1 MVARFL
7 IAVLAALGIQAGLA
21 APPAEL
27 PPPSPKQIDFTSDIA
42 PLLESRCLVCHGPQV
57 QMNGLRLDLREDA
70 LRGSLNG
77 PVIQPGKSADSKLI
91 QIVAGLVEG
100 KIMPPAGERLSNEQI
115 GLLRAWIDQGANW
128 PATSELTQGSESP
141 KSSHWAFQPVQRPTL
156 PRVRNHEWL
165 NSGTGSSNEI
175 DRFILA
181 KLQAEGV
188 EPSPRADAIT
198 LARRLHLDLTGLP
211 PTPEQLAAFAGESSS
226 KAYGNL
232 VDRLLDSPHYGEKW
246 GRHWLD
252 LARYGDSNG
261 FRGDT
266 FRKHAWRYR
275 HWVINAFNSDMP
287 FDQFT
292 IEQIAGDLLPDRTT
306 EQWVATGFHRNTPT
320 NTEGGSEPEEWRFEQ
335 VVNRTNTVGTVWLG
349 LTAGCAQCHN
359 HKYDPITQK
368 EYYQLFAFF
377 NDAEEVNID
386 APLEGERGPYMRALP
401 AYQKERDRLL
411 AELKVKELQA
421 AWEKKVRYHAAHE
434 GESNAWDGAFDEL
447 RTFVDLGETIF
458 FTPPE
463 LRSWRREK
471 RITDFFVSDY
481 HRVLGKEEWKE
492 LGFIELKKKL
502 RELDETLPPFSGAQ
516 VIHIER
522 NPRRS
527 HVFLGGSYKTPGI
540 EVEKATPSWLHAIKA
555 GGRPTRLELG
565 QWLVS
570 KENPLTSRVM
580 VNRIWQELFGRGL
593 VTTSEDLGSQ
603 GERPSHPELLD
614 WLASEFMGTWSYKQT
629 IKTIVM
635 SAAYRQSSKA
645 RPELSEHDPEN
656 RLVARQGRFRLPAEL
671 IRDSALAVSG
681 LLYPKVGGR
690 GVRPPQPEGANRMG
704 AGSDRWKVSEGPD
717 RYRRGLYIQNQRM
730 APYPLLT
737 NFDMPAGY
745 VASCRRDRSNS
756 PLQALN
762 LLNDPVFIESAQALA
777 VRTLTEAPGG
787 VAERLNYAFELCVG
801 RQPEPVETD
810 WLQTSFEEQKEILT
824 QDSERAEK
832 LFPLKLA
839 GVSPEE
845 GAAWVGVSSVLLN
858 LDEFITRE

>member
-7 IAVLAALGIQAGLA
+7 IAVLVALGIQAGLA

-27 PPPSPKQIDFTSDIA
+27 PPPSSKQIEFTSDIA

-77 PVIQPGKSADSKLI
+77 PVIQPGQSADSKLI

-128 PATSELTQGSESP
+128 PETIDVTQGRERG
-141 KSSHWAFQPVQRPTL
+141 KSHWAFQPVQRPTI
-156 PRVRNHEWL
+156 PQVRSHEWL
-165 NSGTGSSNEI
+165 SGGTGSSNEI
-175 DRFILA
+175 DRFMLA

-188 EPSPRADAIT
+188 EPSPQADAIT

-211 PTPEQLAAFAGESSS
+211 PTPEQLAAFASDSSS
-226 KAYGNL
+226 NAYGNL

-261 FRGDT
+261 FRGDK
-266 FRKHAWRYR
+266 FREHAWRYR

-292 IEQIAGDLLPDRTT
+292 IEQIAGDLLPGRTT

-335 VVNRTNTVGTVWLG
+335 VVNRTNTLGTVWLG

-386 APLEGERGPYMRALP
+386 APLDGERGPYMRALP

-411 AELKVKELQA
+411 AELKVKELKA

-447 RTFVDLGETIF
+447 RTFVDLGETIL

-516 VIHIER
+516 VIHVER
-522 NPRRS
+522 NPRKS

-540 EVEKATPSWLHAIKA
+540 EIEKATPSWLHPLKA
-555 GGRPTRLELG
+555 VGKPTRLDLG

-570 KENPLTSRVM
+570 PENPLTSRVM
-580 VNRIWQELFGRGL
+580 VNRIWQELFGSGL

-603 GERPSHPELLD
+603 GEKPSHPELLD

-690 GVRPPQPEGANRMG
+690 SVRPPQPEGANRMG

-717 RYRRGLYIQNQRM
+717 RYRRGLYIQHQRM

-777 VRTLTEAPGG
+777 ARTLTEAPGG

-810 WLQTSFEEQKEILT
+810 WLQTSFEEQKRILA
-824 QDSERAEK
+824 QDSEQAQK

-839 GVSPEE
+839 SVSPEE